1 MPTPNAVITRIDAMK
16 FLLGGLLAIVTF
28 VWGWELFS
36 ASDPVTASLPWVI
49 RQQGLYLSGLASIAL
64 MSLAMLLA
72 TRPVW
77 LERPMGGL
85 DRIYRAHKWA
95 GILAIGFAA
104 AHWLI
109 EMSDDVL
116 KALIGREGRL
126 PKEKYSGLFE
136 VLRKLAED
144 MGEWAIYAVLA
155 MLVLTLWKR
164 FPYRLWRYLHR
175 VMPVLYLMLAFHAA
189 MLAPRDYWTQPVG
202 MLLALLLVG
211 GSLSSLLSLLGL
223 VGRNR
228 QVSGSVLR
236 VNSLPGDITEVT
248 CQLDRGWR
256 GHRPGQ
262 FAFLTFDRHEGA
274 HPFTIASADCGDRMV
289 TFQIKALGDY
299 TRGLAQRLQIGQPL
313 RLEGPYGRF
322 DLTRHNPQAQQIW
335 IAGGIGVTPF
345 LAWLESLQGHPEQAP
360 VADLHYCTRDLDND
374 VFVARLEALCATLP
388 GVHLHVHGSAQG
400 EVLQVAALRP
410 GVNSPRRAE
419 VWFCGP
425 QGLAESLKT
434 GLQSTWGRRCHF
446 HQEAFEMR

>member
-1 MPTPNAVITRIDAMK
+1 MS

-28 VWGWELFS
+28 FWGWDLLN
-36 ASDPVTASLPWVI
+36 ASPPAGGSLPWAI

-72 TRPVW
+72 TRPAW
-77 LERPMGGL
+77 LERPLGGM
-85 DRIYRAHKWA
+85 DRIYRVHKWA
-95 GILAIGFAA
+95 GILATGCAA

-126 PKEKYSGLFE
+126 PKEKYSGLLE

-155 MLVLTLWKR
+155 MLVLTLWQR
-164 FPYRLWRYLHR
+164 FPYRLWRFVHR

-189 MLAPRDYWTQPVG
+189 LLAPVTYWTQPLG
-202 MLLALLLVG
+202 LLLALLLLG
-211 GSLSSLLSLLGL
+211 GSLSSVLSLLGL
-223 VGRNR
+223 VGRKR
-228 QVSGSVLR
+228 QVGGRVLA
-236 VNSLPGDITEVT
+236 VKGKPGGITEVI
-248 CQLDRGWR
+248 CQLDPGWP

-262 FAFLTFDRHEGA
+262 FAFLTFESSEGA
-274 HPFTIASADCGDRMV
+274 HPFTIASAERGDR
-289 TFQIKALGDY
+289 TLSFQIKALGDY
-299 TRGLAQRLQIGQPL
+299 TRHLAQRLQIGQPL
-313 RLEGPYGRF
+313 TLEGPYGRF

-345 LAWLESLQGHPEQAP
+345 LAWLESLQAHPDQAP
-360 VADLHYCTRDLDND
+360 VADLHYCTRDRAND
-374 VFVARLEALCATLP
+374 AFTTQLSTLCANLP
-388 GVHLHVHGSAQG
+388 SVRLHLHGSAQG
-400 EVLQVAALRP
+400 EALPAASLAP
-410 GVNSPRRAE
+410 GLNAPQRAE

-425 QGLAESLKT
+425 QGLADRLKSD
-434 GLQSTWGRRCHF
+434 LHSAWGRRCQF